1 MMWRD
6 RTRLIVGSIGLGLVL
21 AGIMVF
27 LEQMYHAIKTG
38 HLESIPV
45 GSVLHEPVV
54 RSNIPATVVQW
65 FQQLSASIHA
75 QGVIEWLL
83 DDVPLALFLA
93 LVGGVAAWRSLLHEP
108 PPSRKR

>member
-21 AGIMVF
+21 AGILVF
-27 LEQMYHAIKTG
+27 LEQMYHAIQTG
-38 HLESIPV
+38 RLESVPL
-45 GSVLHEPVV
+45 GAVLNEPAV
-54 RSNIPATVVQW
+54 RSSIPATVVHW
-65 FQQLSASIHA
+65 LQQLSGSFHG
-75 QGVIEWLL
+75 QGIVEWLL
-83 DDVPLALFLA
+83 DDFPLALFLA